1 MLKRTVV
8 IIYNEQLPY
17 IQDNQNVQDFAYR
30 LAEAVKEAHDLEKG
44 SNIDITCGPYN
55 EKVEVGRVVCSYS
68 DQDITSLLAFA
79 ENAGTVVGSV
89 EGVCRLRSAERHKEI
104 LEEVL
109 KELPLFKTAV
119 RKRPPGKTVRQFNTR
134 GKKK

>member
-8 IIYNEQLPY
+8 ILYNEQLSV
-17 IQDNQNVQDFAYR
+17 IQDSQNVHEFSYR
-30 LAEAVKEAHDLEKG
+30 LAEAVKDAHDLQPG
-44 SNIDITCGPYN
+44 SNIPISLGRGA
-55 EKVEVGRVVCSYS
+55 EEVEVGQVVCSY
-68 DQDITSLLAFA
+68 DNEYITCLIAVA
-79 ENAGTVVGSV
+79 ENAGTLVGGV
-89 EGVCRLRSAERHKEI
+89 EGVRGLRSAERHKEI

-119 RKRPPGKTVRQFNTR
+119 RKRPQGKTVRQFNTR